1 MICERCKQDIPTGTR
16 VHLLKG
22 EIAVCASCLTSADV
36 PEVSTAM
43 PSLGRLMEQMII
55 DKTLQSLCPGAIK
68 RLALESQWTDEQ
80 TAMFMLEIMEAIP
93 VAIAKVRGPEH
104 NATCSEVRDLA
115 VLLAAYTVS

>member
-1 MICERCKQDIPTGTR
+1 MICERCKQDIPAGTQ

-22 EIAVCASCLTSADV
+22 EIAVCASCLTSADK

-43 PSLGRLMEQMII
+43 PSLGRLMEQMIV

-68 RLALESQWTDEQ
+68 RLALESQWTDEL
-80 TAMFMLEIMEAIP
+80 TAMLMLEMMEAIGTA
-93 VAIAKVRGPEH
+93 VEKVRGSEH
-104 NATCSEVRDLA
+104 KATCGEVRDLA